1 MNKTLY
7 INGLFLAQKATGVQ
21 VVSYEMCQ
29 SLHKLGWHVV
39 CFMPDVEIEAGYN
52 PDFEV
57 VKLAGHTGHIWEQT
71 TLRRHLKKIGSPL
84 FINLFGLGVVGYK
97 NQIVTIHDIAYAVNK
112 EWFSFSYRTAYSIL
126 LPILARQSRLVMT
139 VSEFSKRE
147 IIKEFSIPSEKVFIF
162 SPAPKQR
169 PQTDADP
176 GIEGKYV
183 IAVSSMDPRK
193 NFKTLVEAYAQRP
206 DDGVNLI
213 VVGGAAKIYGETHI
227 STTEKRIKFLGRVS
241 DERLEALYKNASLYV
256 CTSLYEGFGIPAL
269 EAMQYGCPVAVSDI
283 EVFHEVLGDNAIY
296 FNPTDTKDI
305 ADKISLALTKNYDEN
320 DRNALIAHSKKYN
333 MDFSAE
339 KLSNKLEEL
348 L

>member
-39 CFMPDVEIEAGYN
+39 CFMPDVDIEEGYK

-57 VKLAGHTGHIWEQT
+57 VKLAGKTGHVWEQT
-71 TLRRHLKKIGSPL
+71 TLRRHLKKIGNPL

-97 NQIVTIHDIAYAVNK
+97 NQIVTIHDIAYSVNK
-112 EWFSFSYRTAYSIL
+112 EWFSFSYRTAYNLL
-126 LPILARQSRLVMT
+126 LPILTRQAKLVMT
-139 VSEFSKRE
+139 VSEFSKKE
-147 IIKEFSIPSEKVFIF
+147 IIKKFSIPSDKVFIF
-162 SPAPKQR
+162 SPAPKYR
-169 PQTDADP
+169 PRTNAEP
-176 GIEGKYV
+176 GVDGKYV

-193 NFKTLVEAYAQRP
+193 NFKTLVEAYAKRP
-206 DDGVNLI
+206 NDGVKLI
-213 VVGGAAKIYGETHI
+213 VVGGAAKIYGETNI
-227 STTEKRIKFLGRVS
+227 DNKEERIEFLGRVS
-241 DERLEALYKNASLYV
+241 DERLEALYRNASLYV

-283 EVFHEVLGDNAIY
+283 EIFHEVLGENAVY
-296 FNPTDTKDI
+296 FNPTDRNDI
-305 ADKISLALTKNYDEN
+305 AEKISLALSKNYDEN
-320 DRNALIAHSKKYN
+320 DRNMLIAHSKKYN

-339 KLSNKLEEL
+339 KLSKKLETL